1 MKNNRNNS
9 SQLLQA
15 VIIGLVILLFISM
28 LAGPSATT
36 SNYSP
41 WGRRVNTS
49 SGTMIPSSGTVTMIQ
64 NETSRTP
71 QRPWFRN
78 N

>member
-1 MKNNRNNS
+1 MKNNRNNF

-49 SGTMIPSSGTVTMIQ
+49 SGTGTMTMIQ
-64 NETSRTP
+64 NDRTP

>member
-36 SNYSP
+36 SNYP
-41 WGRRVNTS
+41 WAWGRRVNTS
-49 SGTMIPSSGTVTMIQ
+49 SGTGTMTMIQ
-64 NETSRTP
+64 NDRTP
-71 QRPWFRN
+71 QRPWVGTGIINKN